1 MKWIDIRK
9 AYPDKWVVIEGLKT
23 RMQGDT
29 KYYDKVSVMEF
40 FDDGT
45 KAMKLCNSLHK
56 EYPRRDFHF
65 IHTSHEKL
73 EIPLKRR
80 IGIRG

>member
-23 RMQGDT
+23 RIQGDT
-29 KYYDKVSVMEF
+29 KYYDNVSVMES

-45 KAMKLCNSLHK
+45 KALNLCNSLHK
-56 EYPRRDFHF
+56 EYLRRDFYF
-65 IHTSHEKL
+65 VHTLYEKL
-73 EIPLKRR
+73 EISFK
-80 IGIRG
+80 

>member
-9 AYPDKWVVIEGLKT
+9 AYPDKWVVVEGLKT

-29 KYYDKVSVMEF
+29 KYFDKVSIMES

-45 KAMKLCNSLHK
+45 KAMKLCNRLHK

-65 IHTSHEKL
+65 IHTSYEKL
-73 EIPLKRR
+73 KIPLKRW

>member
-1 MKWIDIRK
+1 MVKEVNMKWIDIRK

-29 KYYDKVSVMEF
+29 KYYDKVSVMES

-56 EYPRRDFHF
+56 E
-65 IHTSHEKL
+65 
-73 EIPLKRR
+73 
-80 IGIRG
+80 

>member
-23 RMQGDT
+23 RMRDDV
-29 KYYDKVSVMEF
+29 KYYDNVSVMES
-40 FDDGT
+40 FDDGA
-45 KAMKLCNSLHK
+45 KAMKLCDSLHK
-56 EYPRRDFHF
+56 EHPSRDFHCA
-65 IHTSHEKL
+65 HTSHEKL
-73 EIPLKRR
+73 EIPLKRC